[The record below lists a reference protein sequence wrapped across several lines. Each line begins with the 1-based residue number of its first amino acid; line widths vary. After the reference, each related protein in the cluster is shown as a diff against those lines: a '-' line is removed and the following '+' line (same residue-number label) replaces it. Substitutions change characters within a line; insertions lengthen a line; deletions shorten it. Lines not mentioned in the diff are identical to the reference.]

1 MFQLGNNDTHAI
13 PSQDYIRYISTMPPL
28 DRSTHVNSPQ
38 LISWCALA
46 ANPDA
51 RVLGARHG
59 GRLAGAA
66 CGFLCPDI
74 VGACRP
80 FLVVEN
86 VVVAPAWRL
95 LGIGR
100 LLMDALEAW
109 GRERGCSYAIL
120 VSGPARREAHA
131 FYAALGYE
139 ACAGFK
145 KRLAGCGA

>member
-1 MFQLGNNDTHAI
+1 MMDVADIT
-13 PSQDYIRYISTMPPL
+13 QDDL
-28 DRSTHVNSPQ
+28 PQ
-38 LISWCALA
+38 LAALLRELTGLDTPPDRLGAAYAALA

-51 RVLGARHG
+51 RILGARHDG
-59 GRLAGAA
+59 HLAGAA

-86 VVVAPAWRL
+86 VVTAPAWRL
-95 LGIGR
+95 LGVGR
-100 LLMDALEAW
+100 LLMGALEAW
-109 GRERGCSYAIL
+109 GRQRDCSYAML
-120 VSGPARREAHA
+120 VSGPERREAHA

>member
-1 MFQLGNNDTHAI
+1 MDVVDIAADDL
-13 PSQDYIRYISTMPPL
+13 
-28 DRSTHVNSPQ
+28 PQ
-38 LISWCALA
+38 LAELIRELTGLETPPDRLGAAHAALA

-51 RVLGARHG
+51 RVVGARHG

-86 VVVAPAWRL
+86 VVTAPDWRRR
-95 LGIGR
+95 GVGR

-109 GRERGCSYAIL
+109 GHERGCSYAML

-139 ACAGFK
+139 PCAGFK
-145 KRLAGCGA
+145 KRLAGCGG

>member
-1 MFQLGNNDTHAI
+1 MIIADILRDDQ
-13 PSQDYIRYISTMPPL
+13 
-28 DRSTHVNSPQ
+28 PQ
-38 LISWCALA
+38 LAALLQELPGIDTPAERLDAALAGLA
-46 ANPDA
+46 ANPHA
-51 RVLGARHG
+51 RVLGASHG
-59 GRLAGAA
+59 GRLAAAA

-95 LGIGR
+95 LGVGR
-100 LLMDALEAW
+100 LLMDALEGWA
-109 GRERGCSYAIL
+109 RQRDCSYALL
-120 VSGPARREAHA
+120 VSGPTRREAHA

-139 ACAGFK
+139 PCAGFK

>member
-1 MFQLGNNDTHAI
+1 MYVADITADDL
-13 PSQDYIRYISTMPPL
+13 
-28 DRSTHVNSPQ
+28 PQ
-38 LISWCALA
+38 LAGLLRELTGLATPPARLGAAHAALA

-51 RVLGARHG
+51 RVLGARQD

-86 VVVAPAWRL
+86 VVVAPIWRL
-95 LGIGR
+95 LGVGR

-109 GRERGCSYAIL
+109 GRERDCSYALL

-139 ACAGFK
+139 SCAGFK

>member
-1 MFQLGNNDTHAI
+1 MDVGDI
-13 PSQDYIRYISTMPPL
+13 IRDEL
-28 DRSTHVNSPQ
+28 PQ
-38 LISWCALA
+38 LAALLRELTGLATPPDRLGAAHAALA
-46 ANPDA
+46 ANPGA
-51 RVLGARHG
+51 RVLGARHE

-95 LGIGR
+95 LGVGR
-100 LLMDALEAW
+100 LLMDALEGWA
-109 GRERGCSYAIL
+109 RQRDCSYALL
-120 VSGPARREAHA
+120 VSGPTRREAHA

-139 ACAGFK
+139 PCAGFK

>member
-1 MFQLGNNDTHAI
+1 MDVGDITRDELPQLAALLRELTGLSTPPDRLGATHA
-13 PSQDYIRYISTMPPL
+13 
-28 DRSTHVNSPQ
+28 
-38 LISWCALA
+38 ALA

-51 RVLGARHG
+51 RVLGARHN

-66 CGFLCPDI
+66 CGFLCQDI

-86 VVVAPAWRL
+86 VVVAPIWRL
-95 LGIGR
+95 LGVGR

-109 GRERGCSYAIL
+109 GRARGCSYAIL
-120 VSGPARREAHA
+120 VSGSARREAHA

-139 ACAGFK
+139 SCAGFK

>member
-1 MFQLGNNDTHAI
+1 MDVGDITRDEL
-13 PSQDYIRYISTMPPL
+13 
-28 DRSTHVNSPQ
+28 PQ
-38 LISWCALA
+38 LAALLRELTGLGTPPDRLGAAHAALA

-95 LGIGR
+95 LGVGR

-131 FYAALGYE
+131 FYTALGYE

>member
-1 MFQLGNNDTHAI
+1 MDVGDITRDEL
-13 PSQDYIRYISTMPPL
+13 
-28 DRSTHVNSPQ
+28 PQ
-38 LISWCALA
+38 LAGLLRELTGLDTPADRLGAAHAALA

-51 RVLGARHG
+51 RVLGARHE
-59 GRLAGAA
+59 GRLAGAT

-100 LLMDALEAW
+100 LLMEALEAW
-109 GRERGCSYAIL
+109 GRERGCSHAML

-139 ACAGFK
+139 SCAGFK
-145 KRLAGCGA
+145 KRLAGCGG